1 MHCQL
6 LLCFLKT
13 ATLQNVLS
21 HRLHSADILHGALIF
36 STSFFPPPIVM
47 LQNVLSHYNT
57 GCIQK
62 KIFQFSWFSPL
73 SPSQL
78 QLMAG
83 KPAGAGDLSC
93 EREAEGG
100 ATRVNPSRETAKGH
114 QRHRDSLER
123 LQRGKA
129 ERHPIDTWRESYFLV
144 FNPVATT
151 SWYGS
156 SNSGEAGDGG

>member
-1 MHCQL
+1 
-6 LLCFLKT
+6 
-13 ATLQNVLS
+13 
-21 HRLHSADILHGALIF
+21 
-36 STSFFPPPIVM
+36 
-47 LQNVLSHYNT
+47 
-57 GCIQK
+57 
-62 KIFQFSWFSPL
+62 
-73 SPSQL
+73 
-78 QLMAG
+78 MAG

-151 SWYGS
+151 S
-156 SNSGEAGDGG
+156 